1 MKRMANYFINNRLM
15 SVSLLLAII
24 SCLIGRFS
32 AGFIDYKVIFSLFG
46 LMLLI
51 QGFEQVGV
59 LRFVAQKLLHY
70 SKNTRQ
76 LVQLMI
82 LLSLVGS
89 MFLTNDVAILTLLP
103 IYLKLLAVLPRF
115 KGRFLG
121 SVLIIVAA
129 NLGSSFFPFGNPQN
143 LYLYDYYHVPLGQ
156 FLTWMFLV
164 LLVSVLLLGLLT
176 RLVAK
181 DSLEEID
188 MEDHRFD
195 RKETMLLSGLMLIM
209 ILVVLDVL
217 PYQGVIPLVALIVAV
232 YRRELF
238 KEVDYGLLLTFVCF
252 FLIVGNIGEAQF
264 IKQFLQSLNGKQI
277 YLAGLGLSQVISNV
291 PAAFLIAPFTT
302 NQQAVILGVNI
313 GGLGTLLASLAN
325 LIGYNLFRIYFPN
338 ETKKFLV
345 LFSIVNFGLL
355 FLLGGIFYFFIH

>member
-1 MKRMANYFINNRLM
+1 M
-15 SVSLLLAII
+15 SISLILAII

-32 AGFIDYKVIFSLFG
+32 VGFIDYKVIFSLFG

-51 QGFEQVGV
+51 QGFEQVGL
-59 LRFVAQKLLHY
+59 LRFVAQKLLHF
-70 SKNTRQ
+70 SKNSRQ

-82 LLSLVGS
+82 ILSLIGS

-103 IYLKLLAVLPRF
+103 IYLKLLSMLPKF

-156 FLTWMFLV
+156 FLSWMSLV
-164 LLVSVLLLGLLT
+164 LLVSLISLGLLT
-176 RLVAK
+176 MLIAK

-188 MEDHRFD
+188 LKDNQVD
-195 RKETMLLSGLMLIM
+195 RKETLLLAALMLVM

-217 PYQGVIPLVALIVAV
+217 PYEWVIPLVALVV
-232 YRRELF
+232 LFYRRELF
-238 KEVDYGLLLTFVCF
+238 KEVDYGLLLTFICF
-252 FLIVGNIGEAQF
+252 FIIVGNVGEASF
-264 IKQFLQSLNGKQI
+264 IKEFLKSLSGKQI

-325 LIGYNLFRIYFPN
+325 LIGYNLFRIYFPDD
-338 ETKKFLV
+338 TKKFLG
-345 LFSIVNFGLL
+345 LFSVVNFGLL